1 MTILSGSK
9 NKHLGYPSVAVFA
22 WVQAGGKIER
32 SRIGRPAIFVRL
44 VAAGGGIDMDMTV
57 RPVEDLIRIAP
68 AAARTGARVIF
79 RGTRGRPVND
89 LIAIATA
96 GKNWVTFAG

>member
-1 MTILSGSK
+1 MI
-9 NKHLGYPSVAVFA
+9 
-22 WVQAGGKIER
+22 QD
-32 SRIGRPAIFVRL
+32 RPTGDLVRL

-57 RPVEDLIRIAP
+57 RPVEDLIRIAT

-79 RGTRGRPVND
+79 RGTRGRAVTD

-96 GKNWVTFAG
+96 GKGCVMFAG